1 MVRDNLQA
9 NTIFGSLRV
18 SISTG
23 AYFSLSGAEG
33 KRDFNDGIRQEFGH
47 AADKASVLFLQR
59 ARRRV
64 EQLPQIAW
72 ATWARRFHPAE
83 ILSEARRFSLL

>member
-9 NTIFGSLRV
+9 NTTFGSLRV
-18 SISTG
+18 PISAR
-23 AYFSLSGAEG
+23 AYFSLSGAERRRRE
-33 KRDFNDGIRQEFGH
+33 RDFNDGIRQEFGV
-47 AADKASVLFLQR
+47 ASDKGSGFSQR

-64 EQLPQIAW
+64 EQLPQIAI
-72 ATWARRFHPAE
+72 TRRFHPAG